1 MTIRNYLKDRWLLGI
16 GWVAFVVITCFILW
30 LSPNMYVDF
39 SVISYIVLLEGLLF
53 VLFLAID
60 YSLKR
65 QWWKSL
71 DISEQ
76 PPSLQSYLTE
86 ANKAEEKLAQD
97 YINGLVVEHQQ
108 VIQQAIDNQ
117 QDQKDYI
124 DSWVHEIK
132 VPLAAVN
139 LILHSIEDDIPEK
152 KYYLLENEL
161 GKIDEYVEQVLYY
174 ARLDS
179 FSRDYLI
186 QEYSLKEIVQS
197 VVRTQGNYFIEKSL
211 QFSIVGED
219 QTVLT
224 DAKWVTFIFRQ
235 LISNAIKY
243 TPAGGKIQV
252 VFEKNKE
259 GISLLLQDTGIGI
272 PQADLRRI
280 FDKGFTGEN
289 GRTSNQHSTGIG
301 LYLARQ
307 LATKLGHHLTVE
319 SVEGEGTTMKLF
331 FPFLSYFN
339 EQRG

>member
-1 MTIRNYLKDRWLLGI
+1 MTIRNYLKDRWLLLV
-16 GWVAFVVITCFILW
+16 GWVTFVAITCFILW
-30 LSPNMYVDF
+30 LSPNMYIDF
-39 SVISYIVLLEGLLF
+39 SVVSYIIVLEGLLLM
-53 VLFLAID
+53 LFLSID

-65 QWWKSL
+65 QWWKAL
-71 DISEQ
+71 DTIKQ
-76 PPSLQSYLTE
+76 PPSLQIYLTE
-86 ANKAEEKLAQD
+86 ANKIEEKLIQN
-97 YINGLVVEHQQ
+97 YINGLLVEHQQ
-108 VIQQAIDNQ
+108 VMQQAIDSQ
-117 QDQKDYI
+117 QDQKEYI

-132 VPLAAVN
+132 VPLAAVD

-152 KYYLLENEL
+152 KYYLLDNEL

-211 QFSIVGED
+211 QFSMEGDD

-224 DAKWVTFIFRQ
+224 DVKWVTFIFRQ
-235 LISNAIKY
+235 LIGNAIKY
-243 TPAGGKIQV
+243 TPGGGEIKV
-252 VFEKNKE
+252 LFEKNKE
-259 GISLLLQDTGIGI
+259 GIFLLVQDTGIGI
-272 PQADLRRI
+272 PQKDQRRI

-289 GRTSNQHSTGIG
+289 GRTSEEHSTGLG
-301 LYLARQ
+301 LYLAKQ
-307 LATKLGHHLTVE
+307 LAMKLGHQLSVE
-319 SVEGEGTTMKLF
+319 SVEGQGTTMKLF